1 MRQTCIFSGTSHP
14 GLVDKIC
21 NWLGDTPSKVALTKF
36 KNGET
41 SVEIR
46 ELASGIDQDC
56 FVSNALQKHRCE
68 TKMSSSCNLAAPSTS
83 LPLQPSPISSSSSSS
98 SSSLPWYCLAD
109 RCSQDERLG
118 HGTAHYDLCVQGRIC
133 QVCDGWVL
141 H

>member
-46 ELASGIDQDC
+46 ELASGIGQDC

-83 LPLQPSPISSSSSSS
+83 LPPSAQSDLVVIVIIIIILAVV
-98 SSSLPWYCLAD
+98 LPC
-109 RCSQDERLG
+109 
-118 HGTAHYDLCVQGRIC
+118 
-133 QVCDGWVL
+133 
-141 H
+141 